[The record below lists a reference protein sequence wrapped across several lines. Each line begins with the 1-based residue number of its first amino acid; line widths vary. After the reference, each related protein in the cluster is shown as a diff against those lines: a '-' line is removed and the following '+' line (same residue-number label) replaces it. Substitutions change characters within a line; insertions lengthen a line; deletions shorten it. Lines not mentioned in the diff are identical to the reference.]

1 MLRHGLKNAL
11 IPIVT
16 VVGVQA
22 GYLLGG
28 AVLTETVFAWP
39 GVGTLMVQG
48 ILARDFPL
56 VQGCVLVVALAS
68 SSSTWR
74 STALRVARST
84 HPLRVSGL
92 SVASPASTTHAR
104 AAARTLRAL
113 GRIARAIGWPCGWA
127 RLLAVARGRRAWLA
141 AARPGHGGHTES
153 PAAAADP
160 GSSRS
165 GTDEFGRDLLARL
178 VWGARVSLLAGVATA
193 AASMVVGVTLG
204 ILGGFYTGWV
214 ETVVMRLT
222 DILMAFPYILLAIAI
237 VAGLGPGLRN
247 AMIAIAIVGFPIYTR
262 LVRSIVLSL
271 REREFVEAA
280 RALGATDPVMLGR
293 HILPHLL
300 SPVIVAFSLDVGA
313 KILATAGLSF
323 LGLGTQPPTAD
334 WGSMLA
340 TGRQFVILSP
350 HVVLLPGLAIFV
362 IVLALN
368 LVGDALRDLLDPRAA
383 VR

>member
-1 MLRHGLKNAL
+1 VSVRVA
-11 IPIVT
+11 
-16 VVGVQA
+16 
-22 GYLLGG
+22 
-28 AVLTETVFAWP
+28 
-39 GVGTLMVQG
+39 GVGDPIARAADASRFRRG
-48 ILARDFPL
+48 I
-56 VQGCVLVVALAS
+56 G
-68 SSSTWR
+68 
-74 STALRVARST
+74 RVARRDR
-84 HPLRVSGL
+84 LAVVAGL
-92 SVASPASTTHAR
+92 A
-104 AAARTLRAL
+104 
-113 GRIARAIGWPCGWA
+113 
-127 RLLAVARGRRAWLA
+127 LLAVVLA
-141 AARPGHGGHTES
+141 ALLAPWLPLLDPDTVDTPNRLRPPLTHGH
-153 PAAAADP
+153 
-160 GSSRS
+160 RL

-193 AASMVVGVTLG
+193 GAAMVIGVTLG
-204 ILGGFYTGWV
+204 ILGGFYTGWI

-247 AMIAIAIVGFPIYTR
+247 AMVAIAIVGFPIYTR
-262 LVRSIVLSL
+262 LVRGVVLSL

-280 RALGATDPVMLGR
+280 RALGATDPLILGR

-340 TGRQFVILSP
+340 TGRQFVVLSP

-368 LVGDALRDLLDPRAA
+368 LVGDALRDLLDPRTHT
-383 VR
+383 R